1 MTGRRPTAPGRQPPA
16 GRAGAVGGPG
26 VGLATAGVVGALAL
40 AAWCGAATA
49 AAVGGPGCRVPPL
62 GTALEV
68 AVTALSRTAAP
79 VAAGPG
85 CSPNRAVFWT
95 SAAVVLV
102 GAGGVGL
109 LVRGLTAA
117 RTGSRPRHRRRAGR
131 RPLRLHRPDRPGSP
145 GTGSRWA
152 SRADLAPLV
161 VKGPETGR
169 LVIGRAGRRLLAA
182 EPRQSV
188 LVVGPTQTM
197 KTVGFAV
204 PALLEW
210 RGPALVTSVK
220 TDLLHATR
228 AARASMG
235 RTWIYDPA
243 AVTGLVR
250 DAWSPLGAATT
261 WSGARRAAA
270 ALVNAARSGTVG
282 PADADF
288 WYATAAKL
296 LAPLLF
302 AAAVSGGTMADVV
315 RWVDTQETAEVID
328 VLAAAGVEEALLAAE
343 ASFGRE
349 ERARSSIFTTAET
362 VLDPFA
368 DPETAPPVGAEE
380 IDPAPLLDGG
390 RHTLYLCAPAHEQ
403 RRLRPLFST
412 LVEQVVTAVYD
423 RCSATAAPLDPP
435 LLVVLDEAAAVA
447 PLEDLD
453 ALAATGAGQGI
464 QLVTVWQDLAQ
475 VTARYGTRA
484 ASVVNNHRAKVLL
497 SGVSDPA
504 TLEQLSGLVGES
516 GTATESVTVDEHGG
530 RSTTEST
537 AFRRL
542 APTDALRRIPPGHGL
557 LVYGHLPPARI
568 RLRPW
573 FDEPALRGLGARP
586 PGAP

>member
-1 MTGRRPTAPGRQPPA
+1 MTGGRATPRRRRPVATS
-16 GRAGAVGGPG
+16 GATGGPS
-26 VGLATAGVVGALAL
+26 VGLATAAVVAGLAV
-40 AAWCGAATA
+40 AAWCGAATSA
-49 AAVGGPGCRVPPL
+49 ATGGPGCRVPSL
-62 GTALEV
+62 GTALEL
-68 AVTALSRTAAP
+68 AVTILFRSGTP

-85 CSPNRAVFWT
+85 CSPNRVVFWVAAAAVLLVGMGAGLSARRLT
-95 SAAVVLV
+95 KAGTRRPAHQRRPGGHPVRLRREARRGSAA
-102 GAGGVGL
+102 
-109 LVRGLTAA
+109 
-117 RTGSRPRHRRRAGR
+117 TGSK
-131 RPLRLHRPDRPGSP
+131 
-145 GTGSRWA
+145 WA
-152 SRADLAPLV
+152 SRSDLAPLV
-161 VKGPETGR
+161 VKGPEPGR
-169 LVIGRAGRRLLAA
+169 LVIGRTGHRLLAA

-210 RGPALVTSVK
+210 QGPALVTSVK

-228 AARASMG
+228 AGRASLG

-261 WSGARRAAA
+261 WTGARRAAA
-270 ALVNAARSGTVG
+270 ALVNAARLGTVG
-282 PADADF
+282 PSDADF

-296 LAPLLF
+296 LAPLLL

-368 DPETAPPVGAEE
+368 DADTEPPLGADE

-475 VTARYGTRA
+475 VTARYGARA

-516 GTATESVTVDEHGG
+516 GTSTESVTVDEHGG

-542 APTDALRRIPPGHGL
+542 APTDALRRIPPGHGV

-573 FDEPALRGLGARP
+573 FDDPALRHLGGGRTGTA
-586 PGAP
+586 

>member
-1 MTGRRPTAPGRQPPA
+1 
-16 GRAGAVGGPG
+16 
-26 VGLATAGVVGALAL
+26 
-40 AAWCGAATA
+40 
-49 AAVGGPGCRVPPL
+49 
-62 GTALEV
+62 
-68 AVTALSRTAAP
+68 
-79 VAAGPG
+79 
-85 CSPNRAVFWT
+85 
-95 SAAVVLV
+95 
-102 GAGGVGL
+102 
-109 LVRGLTAA
+109 
-117 RTGSRPRHRRRAGR
+117 
-131 RPLRLHRPDRPGSP
+131 
-145 GTGSRWA
+145 
-152 SRADLAPLV
+152 
-161 VKGPETGR
+161 
-169 LVIGRAGRRLLAA
+169 
-182 EPRQSV
+182 
-188 LVVGPTQTM
+188 
-197 KTVGFAV
+197 
-204 PALLEW
+204 
-210 RGPALVTSVK
+210 
-220 TDLLHATR
+220 
-228 AARASMG
+228 MG

-250 DAWSPLGAATT
+250 DAWSPLGAATS

-282 PADADF
+282 PSDADF

-296 LAPLLF
+296 IAPLLF

-315 RWVDTQETAEVID
+315 RWVDAQETAEVID
-328 VLAAAGVEEALLAAE
+328 VLAAAGVEEALQAAE

-368 DPETAPPVGAEE
+368 DPDSEPPPGSAE

-403 RRLRPLFST
+403 KRLRPLFST

-423 RCSATAAPLDPP
+423 RCSTTAAPLDPP

-475 VTARYGTRA
+475 VTARYGARA
-484 ASVVNNHRAKVLL
+484 PSVINNHRAKVLL

-504 TLEQLSGLVGES
+504 TLEQLSGLMGES
-516 GTATESVTVDEHGG
+516 GTSTESVTVDEQGG

-537 AFRRL
+537 SFRPL
-542 APTDALRRIPPGHGL
+542 APSDALRRIPPGHGL
-557 LVYGHLPPARI
+557 LVYGHLPPAHI

-573 FDEPALRGLGARP
+573 FDEPALRRLCGGGSGKP
-586 PGAP
+586 

>member
-1 MTGRRPTAPGRQPPA
+1 MITRRAVPPRRFPPPGRSSGTGARPGLGPA
-16 GRAGAVGGPG
+16 VAASVAG
-26 VGLATAGVVGALAL
+26 LAL
-40 AAWCGAATA
+40 AAWCGAAA
-49 AAVGGPGCRVPPL
+49 AAAAGGPGCRIPPL
-62 GTALEV
+62 GAALEL
-68 AVTALSRTAAP
+68 AVTAVSRPGAP
-79 VAAGPG
+79 VRTGPA
-85 CSPNRAVFWT
+85 CSPNRVVFWL
-95 SAAVVLV
+95 AAGVLLAGSVGTAVLV
-102 GAGGVGL
+102 RALTRGRPGPSRSRRRPARGRIAVSGGDAGP
-109 LVRGLTAA
+109 TASD
-117 RTGSRPRHRRRAGR
+117 TGSK
-131 RPLRLHRPDRPGSP
+131 
-145 GTGSRWA
+145 WA
-152 SRADLAPLV
+152 SRSDLASLV
-161 VKGPETGR
+161 VRRPEAGR
-169 LVIGRAGRRLLAA
+169 LVIGRSGRRLLAA
-182 EPRQSV
+182 EARQSV

-210 RGPALVTSVK
+210 QGPALVTSVK
-220 TDLLHATR
+220 TDLLHATHGAR
-228 AARASMG
+228 AAMG

-243 AVTGLVR
+243 AATGLVR
-250 DAWSPLGAATT
+250 DSWSPLRAATT

-270 ALVNAARSGTVG
+270 ALVNAARSGTAG
-282 PADADF
+282 PSDADF
-288 WYATAAKL
+288 WYATSAKL

-368 DPETAPPVGAEE
+368 DPGAEPPPGTDE

-390 RHTLYLCAPAHEQ
+390 RHTLYLCAPSHEQ
-403 RRLRPLFST
+403 KRLRPLFST

-423 RCSATAAPLDPP
+423 RSSARAGPLDPP

-453 ALAATGAGQGI
+453 ALAATGSGQGI

-475 VTARYGTRA
+475 VTARYGARA

-516 GTATESVTVDEHGG
+516 GAATESVTVDDGGG

-537 AFRRL
+537 SFRRL
-542 APTDALRRIPPGHGL
+542 APTDALRRIPPGHGV

-573 FDEPALRGLGARP
+573 FEEPALRRVGAGP
-586 PGAP
+586 A